1 MKILTIGLIL
11 LPTLATSGELIRCP
25 DWEELY
31 AANRT
36 AVMRPAAASESDF
49 NDALNRTRVTL
60 DVPGAPLDA
69 TGGVNTEANSTCS
82 YTIASGD
89 TLSRIAAARLG
100 DAARWREIASIN
112 QSTISNVNALRV
124 GTIIRLPCAGSTVG
138 QGGISSPVATPA
150 QPTPAPIPKWTAR
163 EGESFVAAAQRWGR
177 AAGYTVVV
185 ETNEDWTFA
194 VDVNE
199 EGSFRDVLQR
209 VVRGFGAQG
218 TPPAVQI
225 FSNNVV
231 KIGGL

>member
-1 MKILTIGLIL
+1 MRALLLVSLII
-11 LPTLATSGELIRCP
+11 PSFAFSGELIRCP
-25 DWEELY
+25 DWKALF
-31 AANRT
+31 AADRT
-36 AVMRPAAASESDF
+36 AALRSTTAPETDF
-49 NDALNRTRVTL
+49 HEALERAR
-60 DVPGAPLDA
+60 APLDA
-69 TGGVNTEANSTCS
+69 TGGANSPAAVNCT
-82 YTIASGD
+82 YTIVAGD

-100 DAARWREIASIN
+100 TAARWREIASLN

-124 GTIIRLPCAGSTVG
+124 GTAIRLPCTGSKVG
-138 QGGISSPVATPA
+138 QGTTHTPVGASA
-150 QPTPAPIPKWTAR
+150 LPTPAPIPRWTAR
-163 EGESFVAAAQRWGR
+163 QGESFLVAVQRWAR

-199 EGSFRDVLQR
+199 EGSFREVLQR

-218 TPPAVQI
+218 TAPAVQV